1 MGFLLHSKS
10 ILLLYKIYP
19 SLPIANGIMAKREIL
34 ARGSKALTAERMLY
48 HMPTYNKLVRDKIP
62 HIITSS
68 GKECR
73 TRILDPEE
81 YKQELRTKLI
91 EESEEYVSAANDQE
105 ALEELADMLEVIRA
119 LAEVHGANAAQL
131 DKLRA
136 DKAEAR
142 GGFQERVYLID
153 VDEA

>member
-1 MGFLLHSKS
+1 
-10 ILLLYKIYP
+10 
-19 SLPIANGIMAKREIL
+19 
-34 ARGSKALTAERMLY
+34 
-48 HMPTYNKLVRDKIP
+48 MPTYNKLVRDKIP

-81 YKQELRTKLI
+81 YKQELRTKLS
-91 EESEEYVSAANDQE
+91 EESEEYMSAASDQE

-119 LAEVHGANAAQL
+119 LAEVHGANVAQL

>member
-1 MGFLLHSKS
+1 MLDEDYASTS
-10 ILLLYKIYP
+10 
-19 SLPIANGIMAKREIL
+19 
-34 ARGSKALTAERMLY
+34 ERVLF
-48 HMPTYNKLVRDKIP
+48 HMPTYNKLVRDRIP
-62 HIITSS
+62 HIIMSQ

-81 YKQELRTKLI
+81 YMQELRTKLR
-91 EESEEYVSAANDQE
+91 EEAEEYFEAEKDQD

-119 LAEVHGANAAQL
+119 LAEVHGANAAEL

-142 GGFQERVYLID
+142 GGFQERVFLID

>member
-1 MGFLLHSKS
+1 M
-10 ILLLYKIYP
+10 
-19 SLPIANGIMAKREIL
+19 ANGIMAKREIL
-34 ARGSKALTAERMLY
+34 AWCWKASTVERMIY

-81 YKQELRTKLI
+81 YKQELRTKLS
-91 EESEEYVSAANDQE
+91 EESEEYMSAGSNLE

>member
-1 MGFLLHSKS
+1 
-10 ILLLYKIYP
+10 
-19 SLPIANGIMAKREIL
+19 
-34 ARGSKALTAERMLY
+34 
-48 HMPTYNKLVRDKIP
+48 MPTYNKLVRDKIP

-73 TRILDPEE
+73 TRFLDPEE
-81 YKQELRTKLI
+81 YKQELRTKLQ
-91 EESEEYVSAANDQE
+91 EEADEYMSSGSDQE
-105 ALEELADMLEVIRA
+105 ALEELVDLLEVIRA
-119 LAEVHGANAAQL
+119 LAEVHGANATQL

-136 DKAEAR
+136 GKAEGR

>member
-1 MGFLLHSKS
+1 MLLSRNCWLR
-10 ILLLYKIYP
+10 ILLNQ
-19 SLPIANGIMAKREIL
+19 SLMQNNLKLIMAKREIL

-48 HMPTYNKLVRDKIP
+48 HMPTFNKLVRDKIP

-68 GKECR
+68 GKECG

-91 EESEEYVSAANDQE
+91 EESEEYMSAGNDQE